1 MALIPLN
8 KFLTKT
14 RVLSTATAVGDTFS
28 MNTGTTATVYTAP
41 IGVTSIILMAQISN
55 VSTQTQE
62 ISFIHH
68 RNRPILQD
76 AQGNGAQPGNIDTYL
91 VRNFAIPPGD
101 AASIL
106 TGKLIVE
113 SLDSV
118 RAYVTGSTSVSSGT
132 CQLTLSVLETAN
144 N

>member
-8 KFLTKT
+8 KFVTKT
-14 RVLSTATAVGDTFS
+14 TFLNTATVSGSTYTLT
-28 MNTGTTATVYTAP
+28 TGTTSTVYTAP
-41 IGVTSIILMAQISN
+41 IGVTSIVLMAQIAN
-55 VSTQTQE
+55 VSTQTQS

-68 RNRPILQD
+68 RNRPVLAD
-76 AQGNGAQPGNIDTYL
+76 AQGNGAQPGNVDTYL
-91 VRNFAIPPGD
+91 VRNFAIPAGD
-101 AASIL
+101 AAAVL

-118 RAYVTGSTSVSSGT
+118 RAFIHGQSSAT
-132 CQLTLSVLETAN
+132 CQLVLSILETAN